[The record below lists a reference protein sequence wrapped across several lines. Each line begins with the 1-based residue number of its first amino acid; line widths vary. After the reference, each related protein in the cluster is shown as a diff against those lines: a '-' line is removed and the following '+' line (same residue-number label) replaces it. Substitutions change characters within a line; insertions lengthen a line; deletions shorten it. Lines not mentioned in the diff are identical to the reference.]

1 MSKIYVNCSS
11 AIGIKFNGGIL
22 IAADTQA
29 CSGSSI
35 KFPNVQRVDKVGNAA
50 IFACSGEYADCQWVS
65 KELNKLFQEFK
76 LEVAQ
81 CQAKLTPVKLHSY
94 LTNVLYK
101 RRSQMNPL
109 LLSTIIG
116 GKEGNDWYLGYSDL
130 FGTAYTEDFMA
141 TGMGRYF
148 AIGILRQYHSPNMN
162 AAQAKELAIKC
173 LQILYL
179 RDCGAGNNIQIGVFT
194 DCGIEISEPIFIETQ
209 WSHNDFYK
217 PTISLPLA
225 GCQF

>member
-22 IAADTQA
+22 IAADTQGIDLIYIA

-141 TGMGRYF
+141 TGM
-148 AIGILRQYHSPNMN
+148 ST
-162 AAQAKELAIKC
+162 
-173 LQILYL
+173 ILY
-179 RDCGAGNNIQIGVFT
+179 NINYVYVIIYR
-194 DCGIEISEPIFIETQ
+194 C
-209 WSHNDFYK
+209 
-217 PTISLPLA
+217 
-225 GCQF
+225 